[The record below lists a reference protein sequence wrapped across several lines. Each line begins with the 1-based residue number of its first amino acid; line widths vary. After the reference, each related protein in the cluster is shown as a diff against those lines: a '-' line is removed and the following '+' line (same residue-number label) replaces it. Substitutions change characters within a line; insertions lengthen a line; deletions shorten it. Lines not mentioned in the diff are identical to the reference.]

1 MESEFALQG
10 KLLTEW
16 QGVNRPLKV
25 KWPDRLGGG
34 LRRPA
39 VSVITI
45 RIVKRVTNRNSS
57 QNKRRRH
64 SIMAFEM
71 VRLNHA
77 AAEPLHQQLY
87 RQIRDELVSGSF
99 NHSSSRLPSS
109 RTLASDLG
117 ISRFTVNLA
126 FSRLHAEGYLQSKIG
141 SGTFVAEPLPET
153 FLSARTAKAAPHLE
167 RPPRLSDRVKNIP
180 DQRVGKQFDFGIAG
194 PPGVTFV
201 PAVAALDEFPI
212 EVWERLRAQVL
223 AKKGAHLLQYASSR
237 GDPDL
242 RKALASYL
250 CDYRGARCH
259 PDQII
264 ITAGTQQAM
273 MISAM
278 ALVNRGEVAWIE
290 DPGFYQARRTFG
302 LAGATVVPRRV
313 DREGIT
319 IARPSKQRSPKI
331 IYVTPSH
338 QFPLGMTMSLAR
350 RTALIDFARACD
362 AYIFEDDHNSE
373 FRYTGP
379 PLPCLQ
385 GLDNVGRVI
394 YSGTMSKI
402 LYPSLRLGYI
412 LAPEQLVEP
421 MIKIRA
427 VMDQHSPAIDQAT
440 LARFLTEGFFLSHIK
455 RMRKVY
461 SDRRE
466 FFIEQFNKLLRK
478 YFILEVPEAGL
489 HFVAWVRQKEQMP
502 LITRVCTEI
511 GIRPSPL
518 SSCYMKAEAEPAL
531 TFGFAAWSRAQIREG
546 LSKFAATLNSKLK

>member
-1 MESEFALQG
+1 MMKPVANG
-10 KLLTEW
+10 K
-16 QGVNRPLKV
+16 RS
-25 KWPDRLGGG
+25 R
-34 LRRPA
+34 
-39 VSVITI
+39 
-45 RIVKRVTNRNSS
+45 
-57 QNKRRRH
+57 KRRRRA
-64 SIMAFEM
+64 IIGFEM
-71 VRLNHA
+71 IRLDRM

-99 NHSSSRLPSS
+99 SDGSSRLPSS
-109 RTLASDLG
+109 RALAADLG
-117 ISRFTVNLA
+117 ISRLTVNLA
-126 FSRLHAEGYLQSKIG
+126 FEKLHAEGYLRSRVG
-141 SGTFVAEPLPET
+141 SGTFVADSLPET
-153 FLSARTAKAAPHLE
+153 FLSSGRPRMRLLIE
-167 RPPRLSDRVKNIP
+167 RPPRLSDRVRNLP
-180 DQRVGKQFDFGIAG
+180 DKRVGKQFDYGIAG
-194 PPGVTFV
+194 APGVSFV

-212 EVWERLRAQVL
+212 AIWERLRAQVL

-242 RKALASYL
+242 RKAIAAYL

-259 PDQII
+259 PGQII
-264 ITAGTQQAM
+264 VTAGTQQAM

-290 DPGFYQARRTFG
+290 DPGFYQARRAFG
-302 LAGATVVPRRV
+302 FAGATVVPRPV
-313 DREGIT
+313 DQEGIV
-319 IARPSKQRSPKI
+319 IARPSKQPPPKI

-350 RTALIDFARACD
+350 RTALIDFARTCD

-385 GLDNVGRVI
+385 GLDNSGRVI
-394 YSGTMSKI
+394 YAGTMSKI

-412 LAPEQLVEP
+412 VAPEQLVDS
-421 MIKIRA
+421 MAKIRA

-455 RMRKVY
+455 RMRKLY
-461 SDRRE
+461 SDRRDY
-466 FFIEQFNKLLRK
+466 FIEVFTKLLGK
-478 YFILEVPEAGL
+478 HFVLQIPEAGL
-489 HFVAWVRQKEQMP
+489 HFVAWLRQKEHMP
-502 LITRVCTEI
+502 VITRVCTDI

-518 SSCYMKAEAEPAL
+518 SSCFMKVEPKPAL

-546 LSKFAATLNSKLK
+546 LNKFAAALNSKLN

>member
-1 MESEFALQG
+1 
-10 KLLTEW
+10 
-16 QGVNRPLKV
+16 
-25 KWPDRLGGG
+25 
-34 LRRPA
+34 
-39 VSVITI
+39 
-45 RIVKRVTNRNSS
+45 
-57 QNKRRRH
+57 
-64 SIMAFEM
+64 M
-71 VRLNHA
+71 VRLDRDA
-77 AAEPLHQQLY
+77 TEPLHQQLY
-87 RQIRDELVSGSF
+87 RQIRDELVSGTFS
-99 NHSSSRLPSS
+99 NGSSRLPSS
-109 RTLASDLG
+109 RVLAADLG
-117 ISRFTVNLA
+117 LSRFTVNLA
-126 FSRLHAEGYLQSKIG
+126 LSRLHAEGYLESRVG
-141 SGTFVAEPLPET
+141 SGTFVAEQLPES
-153 FLSARTAKAAPHLE
+153 FLSAPTTRAVRPVE

-180 DQRVGKQFDFGIAG
+180 DHRAGKQFDFGIAG
-194 PPGVTFV
+194 PPGVSFV

-212 EVWERLRAQVL
+212 EIWEKLREQVL

-242 RKALASYL
+242 RKALATYL
-250 CDYRGARCH
+250 CDYRGAHCH

-302 LAGATVVPRRV
+302 FAGATVVPRPV
-313 DREGIT
+313 DAEGIT
-319 IARPSKQRSPKI
+319 IARPSHQRSPKI

-350 RTALIDFARACD
+350 RTALIDFARMCD

-394 YSGTMSKI
+394 YSGTLSKI

-412 LAPEQLVEP
+412 VAPEQLVEP

-455 RMRKVY
+455 RMRQLY

-466 FFIEQFNKLLRK
+466 FFIQQFNNLLSS
-478 YFILEVPEAGL
+478 YFVLEVPEAGL
-489 HFVAWVRQKEQMP
+489 HFVAWVRRKEHMP
-502 LITRVCTEI
+502 LIARVCAEI

-518 SSCYMKAEAEPAL
+518 SSCFMKAEPAPAL

-546 LSKFAATLNSKLK
+546 LSKLTAALNSKFK

>member
-1 MESEFALQG
+1 MS
-10 KLLTEW
+10 
-16 QGVNRPLKV
+16 P
-25 KWPDRLGGG
+25 
-34 LRRPA
+34 
-39 VSVITI
+39 I
-45 RIVKRVTNRNSS
+45 RIMKPVTDKSL
-57 QNKRRRH
+57 NKQRRRH

-71 VRLNHA
+71 IRLDRG

-87 RQIRDELVSGSF
+87 RQIRDELISGSF

-109 RTLASDLG
+109 RALAADLR
-117 ISRFTVNLA
+117 ISRFTVDLA
-126 FSRLHAEGYLQSKIG
+126 FSKLHGEGYLHSKIG
-141 SGTFVAEPLPET
+141 SGTFVADSLPET
-153 FLSARTAKAAPHLE
+153 FLSPRRPSAERLVE
-167 RPPRLSDRVKNIP
+167 RPPRLSDRVRNIP
-180 DQRVGKQFDFGIAG
+180 DKRTGKQFDFGIAG
-194 PPGVTFV
+194 APGVSFV

-212 EVWERLRAQVL
+212 AIWERLRAQVL
-223 AKKGAHLLQYASSR
+223 ARKGAHLLQYASSR

-242 RKALASYL
+242 RKALATYL

-290 DPGFYQARRTFG
+290 DPGFYQARRVFG
-302 LAGATVVPRRV
+302 FAGATVVPRPV

-362 AYIFEDDHNSE
+362 ACIFEDDHNSE

-385 GLDNVGRVI
+385 GLDNAGRVI
-394 YSGTMSKI
+394 YAGTMSKI

-455 RMRKVY
+455 RMRKLY
-461 SDRRE
+461 SERRE
-466 FFIEQFNKLLRK
+466 FFIRQFNNLLSK
-478 YFILEVPEAGL
+478 YFILEIPEAGL
-489 HFVAWVRQKEQMP
+489 HFVARLRQKTDLP
-502 LITRVCTEI
+502 LITNVCKEI

-518 SSCYMKAEAEPAL
+518 SSCFMKAELQPAL

-546 LSKFAATLNSKLK
+546 LSKLAAALNSKLN